1 MFVAYLPYLL
11 DYQETCAMQTIQ
23 PHSISDGVRASVPN
37 QIENIENLVLRGN
50 GQMIYYNLFKN
61 D

>member
-23 PHSISDGVRASVPN
+23 PNSISDGVRASVPN
-37 QIENIENLVLRGN
+37 QIEIIENLRGN

>member
-1 MFVAYLPYLL
+1 MFVAYLPYLP

-23 PHSISDGVRASVPN
+23 PNYIGDGIRALVPN
-37 QIENIENLVLRGN
+37 QIENIENLVLRGKV
-50 GQMIYYNLFKN
+50 YYNLFKN